1 MTTTATVPEI
11 TSEASNVGDGD
22 IGIIRVHHVNF
33 YVNDIGDWSNYFV
46 HRMNFREI
54 AHGGPYSGKGDRVCR
69 VVGHGRIRFILT
81 QAAYRESVVAGFLRR
96 HPQGVADIA
105 FLVND
110 APFALEQCAKRGARV
125 VADLETHHFEDGRIR
140 FGSIAAYGDVTH
152 TLVDV
157 QGNPPFG
164 PGYHDTKDQNLTNPD
179 KTGSTFAIVDHM
191 VTNVPAGEMD
201 KWVEFYSRVFGF
213 KQTRHFDIR
222 TKRSALMSKVLTAQ
236 HGYIQLPINEPSTE
250 NSQIQE
256 YLNANNG
263 PGVQHIA
270 LLTKGII
277 PTIDD
282 LRRRGV
288 EFLCVPDEYYAAAPP
303 RVAPIEESFDELH
316 RCGILVDR
324 EGPDGYL
331 LQLFTK
337 PIFAEPTLF
346 FEVIQRHGHARG
358 FGEGNFRALFEAIER
373 EQLKRGTL

>member
-1 MTTTATVPEI
+1 MSVATTPESKHAVTTA
-11 TSEASNVGDGD
+11 ASD

-33 YVNDIGDWSNYFV
+33 YVNDIGDWSNYFI
-46 HRMNFREI
+46 HRMNFREV

-81 QAAYRESVVAGFLRR
+81 QAAYRESVVAGFLHK

-105 FLVND
+105 FLVQD
-110 APFALEQCAKRGARV
+110 AAFALEQCAKRGAKV
-125 VADLETHHFEDGRIR
+125 INELETHHFDSGRIR

-157 QGNPPFG
+157 QGEPPFG
-164 PGYHDTKDQNLTNPD
+164 PGYHDIRDTALTEPDQ
-179 KTGSTFAIVDHM
+179 TGSTFAIVDHM
-191 VTNVPAGEMD
+191 VTNVPHGEMD
-201 KWVEFYSRVFGF
+201 KWVEFYSHVFGF
-213 KQTRHFDIR
+213 KQTRHFDIA
-222 TKRSALMSKVLTAQ
+222 TKRSALMSKVMSAQ

-270 LLTKGII
+270 LLTKSII
-277 PTIDD
+277 STIDD
-282 LRRRGV
+282 LRRRGI
-288 EFLCVPDEYYAAAPP
+288 EFLSVPDEYFRAVPD
-303 RVAPIEESFDELH
+303 RVGQIEESFEELRH
-316 RCGILVDR
+316 CGILVDR
-324 EGPDGYL
+324 ENEEGYL

-337 PIFAEPTLF
+337 PVFAEPTLF
-346 FEVIQRHGHARG
+346 FEVIQRHGLARG

-373 EQLKRGTL
+373 EQMKRGTL